1 MTFRKSAA
9 VFVICLVLCSQMAL
23 DITVLTR
30 KHCGY
35 CFNKT
40 NYRGNLRSF
49 SDYSIELGKS
59 LHKLVDDTSEPCYV
73 RLVGFIW
80 IKIRVLTTFERVAT
94 PMMHVAA
101 TQRRQV
107 HAVVFERD

>member
-1 MTFRKSAA
+1 
-9 VFVICLVLCSQMAL
+9 MAL

-40 NYRGNLRSF
+40 NYRGNLMSF

-59 LHKLVDDTSEPCYV
+59 LHKHVDDTSEPCCV

-80 IKIRVLTTFERVAT
+80 IKIRVLTTFERVLALIL
-94 PMMHVAA
+94 HVAA
-101 TQRRQV
+101 TQRRHV
-107 HAVVFERD
+107 RAPVSCHA